1 MNKYIEVA
9 AYESPMSHLVAGV
22 LGAGLEEG
30 EEEVV
35 GRGKWDGRCPEDT
48 FFDVLPLTTMRSSSD
63 YPICQ
68 TGNLSYLYLF
78 IFDVFQP
85 IWHLW
90 FYSLWGKQGKGC
102 SAHVG
107 QGSAMMRTQSPC
119 LVFFKTLPP
128 GAGLGLKPM
137 QFWVPSL
144 RERIQKYLMFANIT
158 KTHHHVNTWLG
169 PLLRPSE
176 GVMWATGPWMLR
188 LSSTVPVSL
197 QPRPTALPATSPVLG
212 TPLPLRKRLTCWLN
226 WCEIFWHQVKICFW
240 KLSITPRRSS
250 YSKKQSVK
258 RQVPDSVEREAAPI
272 LPRAWCMNWLDPS
285 LSPVL
290 HQHCEIV
297 RKLK

>member
-1 MNKYIEVA
+1 MGSEERVWRIWALRIRIFSSKDRLYRQWKP
-9 AYESPMSHLVAGV
+9 YEQIYRSSSIWVTNESSSGWSIGGWAG
-22 LGAGLEEG
+22 GRRRGSG
-30 EEEVV
+30 S
-35 GRGKWDGRCPEDT
+35 RGKWDGRCPEDT

-158 KTHHHVNTWLG
+158 KTYHHVNTWLG

-176 GVMWATGPWMLR
+176 GVMWAQGPE
-188 LSSTVPVSL
+188 
-197 QPRPTALPATSPVLG
+197 
-212 TPLPLRKRLTCWLN
+212 C
-226 WCEIFWHQVKICFW
+226 
-240 KLSITPRRSS
+240 
-250 YSKKQSVK
+250 
-258 RQVPDSVEREAAPI
+258 
-272 LPRAWCMNWLDPS
+272 
-285 LSPVL
+285 
-290 HQHCEIV
+290 
-297 RKLK
+297 